1 MLKYGAQV
9 AVLGVVWLAIASV
22 ASAQYVY
29 LCSNATIAGQYGF
42 LDTGEREIDGKLVS
56 YDAVRT
62 AQFSGEGKHEGK
74 GYLSIGGKISRYT
87 VRGTFTV
94 VGDCT
99 FTLDAI
105 QTLEDGR
112 PPQPYKQYGVVVRG
126 GKEILAIQ
134 ITSDKNQT
142 EKYQRMV
149 DY

>member
-9 AVLGVVWLAIASV
+9 AVLGVVWLALASV

-42 LDTGEREIDGKLVS
+42 LDTGEREIDGKIVP

-74 GYLSIGGKISRYT
+74 GYLSIGGKITRYT

-94 VGDCT
+94 AGDCT
-99 FTLDAI
+99 FMLEAT
-105 QTLEDGR
+105 QTFEDGS
-112 PPQPYKQYGVVVRG
+112 PPQSYKQFGVVVRG
-126 GKEILAIQ
+126 GKEILEIQ
-134 ITSDKNQT
+134 ITGDKNVT
-142 EKYQRMV
+142 GKYQKMI